1 MLAAST
7 ASKEGSNS
15 DGGIMRLRKPVCR
28 TAHTT
33 SNRMVPWWQPYPD
46 VPKEAMRSNNC
57 GLPLP
62 SSHLGC
68 EPPST
73 APSASMAS
81 VRAAAA
87 ASLLCLMGAATA
99 VADMYCGQE
108 SCYDVLG
115 VAEKATESEIKKAYR
130 KLSLEVHPD
139 KNRSPD
145 APAKFQR
152 VATAYEILSD
162 AERRA
167 DYDYAVAHPEER
179 LYNQY
184 RYYSGYYKKTVQVD
198 PRLVVGGALLV
209 FTALQY
215 SCRVTAYNSA
225 GKAPAPTI
233 DDAELEKQI
242 DLNIQGGYSKPR
254 LQELLLVRLALL
266 PLSAGAWLGRQ
277 GRWAWKYWLLKQPY
291 DAEARVLL
299 SCRRLGIPRALWDSQ
314 PEKSRDFIL
323 EREIWVAA
331 NYAAFVRDWKAQ
343 NGR

>member
-1 MLAAST
+1 
-7 ASKEGSNS
+7 
-15 DGGIMRLRKPVCR
+15 
-28 TAHTT
+28 
-33 SNRMVPWWQPYPD
+33 
-46 VPKEAMRSNNC
+46 
-57 GLPLP
+57 
-62 SSHLGC
+62 
-68 EPPST
+68 
-73 APSASMAS
+73 MAS

-198 PRLVVGGALLV
+198 PWLVVGGALLV

-225 GKAPAPTI
+225 VAAIKRTPRYQHRLKQLRAEAEAAARAGQAGRGGKGGGKGKGKAPAPTI